1 MLINKEANLRQPSQI
16 AHRDKVCWGFRV
28 QRAKLKP
35 ANTYTMIPTAT
46 ARYETGLLSYLSI
59 YKDERINLRQP
70 GLHNRNTS
78 QIKTH
83 KLIQQMMK
91 ESISPSQLFQ
101 FPFTI
106 IQTEMSVCKWLEV
119 LLMTSNC
126 VRLPLSSVPASKGFI
141 FLQSLIDIDNKDK

>member
-1 MLINKEANLRQPSQI
+1 MRLAYWDMCRSIRMRESISGSLA
-16 AHRDKVCWGFRV
+16 
-28 QRAKLKP
+28 
-35 ANTYTMIPTAT
+35 YTT
-46 ARYETGLLSYLSI
+46 ETLQKHLYYDTNSNCKIWDWYLSI

-91 ESISPSQLFQ
+91 ESISPFQLFQ

-141 FLQSLIDIDNKDK
+141 FLQLLIDIDNKDK